1 MPRPSRTR
9 NSGRSYDK
17 RPVAGSPAPQAL
29 EVDGLSSSDARA
41 LAAEIKEQHT
51 RWRVSAIRLLGNRAC
66 CLVIQD
72 SVSGAE
78 HQLGSAADWQRLIA
92 TDNEEGE
99 SGPEPDVVRAA
110 G

>member
-17 RPVAGSPAPQAL
+17 RPVAGQPTPMAL

-51 RWRVSAIRLLGNRAC
+51 RWRVAAIRLLGNRAC

-72 SVSGAE
+72 SVSGQE
-78 HQLGSAADWQRLIA
+78 HQLSSAADWQRLIA
-92 TDNEEGE
+92 TDEGQ
-99 SGPEPDVVRAA
+99 SGPEPESVRAA

>member
-17 RPVAGSPAPQAL
+17 RPVAGNPTPQAL

-72 SVSGAE
+72 SVSGTE

-92 TDNEEGE
+92 ADEGDA
-99 SGPEPDVVRAA
+99 GPEPEAVRAA